1 MGVMFTNLAIV
12 WGPRIVPTES
22 YRENKLLILRIP
34 GYSPLIKYGNAKCTS
49 FLHGGFLSHGV
60 PPVIIQFSR
69 DFPWNQPASHWG
81 SPETSIPLPGLTG
94 PDTLGHYVEG
104 DHTACATLRIPKT
117 GFYAVRTYENMR
129 WYTIETQKLDWTKA
143 SSHPISHDIRDGC

>member
-1 MGVMFTNLAIV
+1 
-12 WGPRIVPTES
+12 
-22 YRENKLLILRIP
+22 
-34 GYSPLIKYGNAKCTS
+34 
-49 FLHGGFLSHGV
+49 
-60 PPVIIQFSR
+60 
-69 DFPWNQPASHWG
+69 
-81 SPETSIPLPGLTG
+81 LPGLTG

-104 DHTACATLRIPKT
+104 DHTAWATLRIPKT